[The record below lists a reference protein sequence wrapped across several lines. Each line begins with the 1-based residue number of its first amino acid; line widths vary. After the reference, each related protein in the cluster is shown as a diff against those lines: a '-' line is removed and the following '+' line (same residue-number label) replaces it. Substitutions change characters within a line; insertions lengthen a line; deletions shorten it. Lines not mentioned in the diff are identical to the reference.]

1 MYALF
6 TYNKTYQMC
15 VCAWLRS
22 SNTPPGCLR
31 IPDPLTLTSESTLH
45 SSLRQLSAAENSR
58 DILLVV
64 RARRDRF
71 RWAHK
76 VEESVIQFIGKLTA
90 PKKPRAHV
98 HTPEPIHEHL
108 ARIPQHDT
116 HDNTPYRFGFRAC
129 RMATPTGYYKAEI
142 NKTEWEV
149 PQRYQMLTPVG
160 SGAYGQVW

>member
-1 MYALF
+1 MNQIHVGDIDLNPVNNQ
-6 TYNKTYQMC
+6 NKCMVYFMFLMHKSKCTHYLRIIKPIKC

-71 RWAHK
+71 RSAHK
-76 VEESVIQFIGKLTA
+76 VEESVI
-90 PKKPRAHV
+90 
-98 HTPEPIHEHL
+98 
-108 ARIPQHDT
+108 
-116 HDNTPYRFGFRAC
+116 
-129 RMATPTGYYKAEI
+129 
-142 NKTEWEV
+142 
-149 PQRYQMLTPVG
+149 
-160 SGAYGQVW
+160 